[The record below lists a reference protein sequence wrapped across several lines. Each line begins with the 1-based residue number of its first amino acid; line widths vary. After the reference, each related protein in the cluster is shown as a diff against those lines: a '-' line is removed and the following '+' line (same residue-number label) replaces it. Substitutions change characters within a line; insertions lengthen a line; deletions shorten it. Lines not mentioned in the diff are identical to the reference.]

1 MAKQGLFR
9 EFWLFLKETK
19 KWWLTPII
27 VILLLLAIFILFA
40 DKLVLPLL
48 YI

>member
-9 EFWLFLKETK
+9 EFWLFLKETR

-27 VILLLLAIFILFA
+27 IIFIILSIFILFA
-40 DKLVLPLL
+40 DKLVLPLI